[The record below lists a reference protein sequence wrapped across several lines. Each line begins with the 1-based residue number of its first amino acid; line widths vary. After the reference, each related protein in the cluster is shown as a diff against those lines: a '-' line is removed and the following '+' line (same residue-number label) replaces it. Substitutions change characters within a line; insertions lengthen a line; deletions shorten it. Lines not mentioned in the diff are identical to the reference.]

1 MSTVDTI
8 ATPDTFAD
16 CGTGDGGSLPAD
28 PFTALRFHFGMLLGV
43 DDFEVEQGFH
53 HGKQRLHNAWLHRDG
68 VVWGL
73 GVEVAE
79 GEVRVRPGLA
89 LDGAGRELHLDD
101 AACVDVTAWYQQH
114 AADVGGPG
122 EGGDVEFDAYVIARY
137 ATCPMRPVPALA
149 EPCAGST
156 SETAYS
162 RTYETVDLRLVPG
175 PPPDAAAAPY
185 HRLRVLF
192 GLEAPTLPAD
202 QSALDARSAALAAT
216 DRAAAFLAAF
226 DELAVLDTID
236 LAPAAEPDE
245 PATRYPALEDTGVVL
260 ARITGIRLVPGGD
273 DGTGWTLVD
282 GSTVD
287 YSGRRSLLATQA
299 IQELLCG
306 PEGVVSGGATFDPAQ
321 VAFDTGA
328 STITLVATAPLDPDT
343 VTKDQFAVSTLDG
356 GWSAQKVKKA
366 ELDAAGT
373 TVTLTLDALPAGKT
387 IRVLAYGTGP
397 TPILGADLAPLG
409 TGADFVLMKGS

>member
-1 MSTVDTI
+1 MSTVDSTTI
-8 ATPDTFAD
+8 PDTFAD

-28 PFTALRFHFGMLLGV
+28 PFTALRYHFGMLLGV
-43 DDFEVEQGFH
+43 DDFEVEQGFC

-73 GVEVAE
+73 GVEVAS
-79 GEVRVRPGLA
+79 GEIRVLPGLA

-101 AACVDVTAWYQQH
+101 PACLGVTAWYEQH

-149 EPCAGST
+149 EPCSGST

-162 RTYETVDLRLVPG
+162 RTYETVDIRLVPG
-175 PPPDAAAAPY
+175 PPPDAPAAPY

-192 GLEAPTLPAD
+192 GLEAPTLPDD
-202 QSALDARSAALAAT
+202 QPALDARNAALAAAG
-216 DRAAAFLAAF
+216 RPAAFLAAL

-236 LAPAAEPDE
+236 LQPAAQPDE
-245 PATRYPALEDTGVVL
+245 PATRFPALDDTGVVL
-260 ARITGIRLVPGGD
+260 ARVTGIRLVPGGD
-273 DGTGWTLVD
+273 DGTGWTLAD
-282 GSTVD
+282 GSEVD
-287 YSGRRSLLATQA
+287 YAGRRSLLATQT

-306 PEGVVSGGATFDPAQ
+306 PEGTTGGATFDAAQ

-328 STITLVATAPLDPDT
+328 NTVTLVATAPLDADT
-343 VTKDQFAVSTLDG
+343 VTTDQFAVTTLDG
-356 GWSAQKVKKA
+356 GWKPQQVKKA
-366 ELDAAGT
+366 ELDGAGT
-373 TVTLTLDALPAGKT
+373 TVTLTLDSLPAGKT

-409 TGADFVLMKGS
+409 GGADFVLMKGS

>member
-8 ATPDTFAD
+8 AMPDTFAD
-16 CGTGDGGSLPAD
+16 CGTSDGGSLPAD

-73 GVEVAE
+73 GVEVKE
-79 GEVRVRPGLA
+79 GEVRVEAGLA

-101 AACVDVTAWYQQH
+101 PACVSITAWYEQH
-114 AADVGGPG
+114 AADVGGPD

-175 PPPDAAAAPY
+175 PPPDAPVAPY

-202 QSALDARSAALAAT
+202 QPALDARTAALAAA
-216 DRAAAFLAAF
+216 DRPAAFLAAL

-236 LAPAAEPDE
+236 LQPAAQPDE
-245 PATRYPALEDTGVVL
+245 PATRYPALEDAGVVL
-260 ARITGIRLVPGGD
+260 ARITGIRLAPSGD

-306 PEGVVSGGATFDPAQ
+306 PEGVTGGVTFDPAQ

-328 STITLVATAPLDPDT
+328 STVTLVATSPLDADT
-343 VTKDQFAVSTLDG
+343 VTTDQFAVTTLDG
-356 GWSAQKVKKA
+356 GWTAQKVKKA
-366 ELDAAGT
+366 ELDGAGT

-387 IRVLAYGTGP
+387 IRLLAYGTGP
-397 TPILGADLAPLG
+397 TPILGTDLAPLG
-409 TGADFVLMKGS
+409 GGADFVLMKGS

>member
-1 MSTVDTI
+1 
-8 ATPDTFAD
+8 
-16 CGTGDGGSLPAD
+16 
-28 PFTALRFHFGMLLGV
+28 
-43 DDFEVEQGFH
+43 
-53 HGKQRLHNAWLHRDG
+53 
-68 VVWGL
+68 
-73 GVEVAE
+73 
-79 GEVRVRPGLA
+79 
-89 LDGAGRELHLDD
+89 
-101 AACVDVTAWYQQH
+101 
-114 AADVGGPG
+114 
-122 EGGDVEFDAYVIARY
+122 
-137 ATCPMRPVPALA
+137 MRPVPALA
-149 EPCAGST
+149 EPCSGST

-175 PPPDAAAAPY
+175 PPPDPAAAPY

-202 QSALDARSAALAAT
+202 QPALDARNAALTAA
-216 DRAAAFLAAF
+216 DRPAAFLAAL

-273 DGTGWTLVD
+273 DGTGWTLAD

-287 YSGRRSLLATQA
+287 YAGRRSLLATQA

-306 PEGVVSGGATFDPAQ
+306 PASTSGGATFDPAQ
-321 VAFDTGA
+321 TAFDTGA
-328 STITLVATAPLDPDT
+328 STVTLVATAPLDADT
-343 VTKDQFAVSTLDG
+343 VTTDAFAVTTLDG
-356 GWSAQKVKKA
+356 SWTAQKVKTA
-366 ELDAAGT
+366 ALDAGGT

-397 TPILGADLAPLG
+397 TPILGADLVPLG
-409 TGADFVLMKGS
+409 GGADFVLMKGS